1 MTDYLILVSEDA
13 PDRDPRG
20 KCTVAWVVHTQL
32 HTEPPY
38 ALAEAR
44 RIYRVLGR
52 PVMLVE
58 AASTVI
64 MPGES
69 NDGL

>member
-1 MTDYLILVSEDA
+1 MNDYLILVSEDA

-32 HTEPPY
+32 HSEEPY
-38 ALAEAR
+38 ARKEAE
-44 RIYRVLGR
+44 RIHRVLDR

-58 AASTVI
+58 ASWTVTF
-64 MPGES
+64 P
-69 NDGL
+69 

>member
-1 MTDYLILVSEDA
+1 MRDYLILVSEDA

-20 KCTVAWVVHTQL
+20 KCTAAWVVHTQL
-32 HTEPPY
+32 RTMPGH

-44 RIYRVLGR
+44 RIKRVLYR

-58 AASTVI
+58 AASQV
-64 MPGES
+64 
-69 NDGL
+69 LL